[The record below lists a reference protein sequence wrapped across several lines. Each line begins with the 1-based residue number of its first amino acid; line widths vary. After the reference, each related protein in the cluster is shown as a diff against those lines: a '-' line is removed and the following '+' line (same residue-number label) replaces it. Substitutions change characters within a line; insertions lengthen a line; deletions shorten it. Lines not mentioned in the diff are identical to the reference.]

1 MIPHGS
7 LTIMSDEGLPIG
19 FLNADEV
26 TAFRTALSSS
36 LLFCRRRHFRHVVVF
51 GAGRQA
57 FWHIRLAL
65 LLRGHSVKTVHIIN
79 RTFSD
84 RARDLLRDLYSID
97 QATKDHEGWSNTK
110 FTVLTPS
117 YGEYER
123 LLEEYLTQA
132 DGIITTVPSTAPL
145 FDSTI
150 LTSTEGRKR
159 GRLII
164 AIGSYKPHMIEIPI
178 EILHQ
183 AVKIPHEHRHFHKH
197 AAEGGVVVVDT
208 LSGCLKEA
216 GEIIQAELMPHQ
228 LVEVGELVMLEGQ
241 LASPPAEPENVDPEG
256 EQTDLDKLRAEP
268 HEATG
273 SGEPSL
279 RNMTHQYSELSIASL
294 DFSDQAS
301 TNSRHS
307 RPSGTFSRTS
317 RTSSKIRSPSLD
329 SRKAKDRDDV
339 MASWLRSGNVVYKSV
354 GMGLMDL
361 VVGAELVELAREKEI
376 GTTIHNF

>member
-1 MIPHGS
+1 M
-7 LTIMSDEGLPIG
+7 L
-19 FLNADEV
+19 
-26 TAFRTALSSS
+26 
-36 LLFCRRRHFRHVVVF
+36 
-51 GAGRQA
+51 
-57 FWHIRLAL
+57 
-65 LLRGHSVKTVHIIN
+65 K
-79 RTFSD
+79 
-84 RARDLLRDLYSID
+84 
-97 QATKDHEGWSNTK
+97 
-110 FTVLTPS
+110 
-117 YGEYER
+117 
-123 LLEEYLTQA
+123 EYLTQA

-183 AVKIPHEHRHFHKH
+183 AVKTSHEHRHFHKH

-208 LSGCLKEA
+208 LNGCLKEA
-216 GEIIQAELMPHQ
+216 GEIIQAELTPHQ

-256 EQTDLDKLRAEP
+256 EQTDLDKLHAEP
-268 HEATG
+268 YEATE
-273 SGEPSL
+273 SREPSL
-279 RNMTHQYSELSIASL
+279 RNVTHEYGELSVASL
-294 DFSDQAS
+294 DSSDQTS

-307 RPSGTFSRTS
+307 RPSSTFSRTA
-317 RTSSKIRSPSLD
+317 RTSSKIRSPSMD

-339 MASWLRSGNVVYKSV
+339 MATWLRSGNVVYKSV
-354 GMGLMDL
+354 GLGLMDL